1 METSSAKPAAE
12 MRRGRPAPG
21 GRPVG
26 RTPLALASPTG
37 ALKKR
42 RPRDDGAASAPA
54 RRDRADK
61 DAAFEP
67 VRRVRAVRADS
78 TEPWRPRD
86 GEVGRGSGGRREET
100 ARKRVAAQFTST
112 APRTGGAGRRRDASP
127 VRRPSSPLRAKPVEI
142 VAGEPVRIQK
152 LLSTHG
158 RGSRREVDDLIAEG
172 RVTVNGVIAQLGDRA
187 TAVDRIEVDGT
198 PIRLGTGTV
207 ERAVLL
213 YHKPAGE
220 IVSQDDPE
228 GRPSVF
234 ANLPRPASGRWIPI
248 GRLDY
253 NTSGLLL
260 LTTWGDLA
268 ARLMHPSHE
277 VEREYAVRMLGELD
291 AEQRLRLVQ
300 GVDLEDGPARFDQL
314 EEAGG
319 DGINRWY
326 SVTLREGRNRE
337 VRRMVEAVGLVVSR
351 LIRVRFGPITL
362 PRDLARGRSREATPA
377 ELLALATAVGLNE
390 GSPDAQVH
398 SASRAPRTPVEIP
411 DGPPAAPPRSRGS
424 DAGDGRRGAPAP
436 RRGRGADDDRDGPRA
451 SAPRSGPVGKRG
463 GRVPAASARPDRARA
478 SPPDFEVPSP
488 RDARTGGPR
497 SGAPRSAGGRSDG
510 LRTEGPRSVGS
521 RSGAPRS
528 GAPRSAAPRSGAP
541 RTGGARSAAPRA
553 GSGKSG
559 GGRRGG

>member
-1 METSSAKPAAE
+1 M
-12 MRRGRPAPG
+12 
-21 GRPVG
+21 G

-42 RPRDDGAASAPA
+42 RPRDEGATVEPA
-54 RRDRADK
+54 RRDRTDQ

-67 VRRVRAVRADS
+67 VKRPRSARAGA
-78 TEPWRPRD
+78 TEPWRPRE
-86 GEVGRGSGGRREET
+86 GESARGTGGRREES

-112 APRTGGAGRRRDASP
+112 APRAGGAGRRREASP
-127 VRRPSSPLRAKPVEI
+127 VRRPSSPLRSKSVEV
-142 VAGEPVRIQK
+142 VATEPVRIQK

-158 RGSRREVDDLIAEG
+158 RGSRREVDDLIAAG
-172 RVTVNGVIAQLGDRA
+172 RVTVNGALAKLGDRA
-187 TAVDRIEVDGT
+187 SAADQIEVDGA
-198 PIRLGTGTV
+198 PIRLSTGAV
-207 ERAVLL
+207 QHAVLL

-220 IVSQDDPE
+220 IVSHDDPE

-234 ANLPRPASGRWIPI
+234 ANLPRPSSGRWIPI

-291 AEQRLRLVQ
+291 PEQRMRLVE

-326 SVTLREGRNRE
+326 AVTLKEGRNRE

-362 PRDLARGRSREATPA
+362 PRDLARGRSREATAA
-377 ELLALATAVGLNE
+377 ELLALASAVGLNE
-390 GSPDAQVH
+390 GAPDALVH
-398 SASRAPRTPVEIP
+398 SASRIVRADLETAV
-411 DGPPAAPPRSRGS
+411 PRSRQSPRSGARS
-424 DAGDGRRGAPAP
+424 TPVVDRGGRSTVPP
-436 RRGRGADDDRDGPRA
+436 RVRDGSGSTPRA

-463 GRVPAASARPDRARA
+463 GLAGSQRATPARA
-478 SPPDFEVPSP
+478 EPPDFEVPTGDGKRFAGSAD
-488 RDARTGGPR
+488 DAP
-497 SGAPRSAGGRSDG
+497 
-510 LRTEGPRSVGS
+510 

-528 GAPRSAAPRSGAP
+528 GAPRSGAPRSGAP
-541 RTGGARSAAPRA
+541 RSGAPRSGA
-553 GSGKSG
+553 PRSGSARGGTGKPG